1 MILPPI
7 LNKRIEYL
15 LKKVNRLNKSVQD
28 DIGSG
33 KIFEKVKIKFVQLQK
48 ARKELEQVQQ
58 KHSI

>member
-1 MILPPI
+1 M
-7 LNKRIEYL
+7 EYL

-58 KHSI
+58 KHSV